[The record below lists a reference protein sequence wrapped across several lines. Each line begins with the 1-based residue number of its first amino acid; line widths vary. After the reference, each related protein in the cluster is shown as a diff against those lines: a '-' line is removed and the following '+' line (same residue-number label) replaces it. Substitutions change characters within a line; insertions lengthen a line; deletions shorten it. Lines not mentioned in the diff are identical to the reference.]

1 MCSLA
6 RPRHDL
12 PFAAGS
18 GISAGES
25 RFAADGRRFA
35 LGQPAIRDVVEADR
49 TGRALCNPI
58 LMSGLRQVNRHRKT
72 SIVGQHLELDY
83 LKDMADCKLTGL
95 MTLLSV

>member
-1 MCSLA
+1 MDSCIV
-6 RPRHDL
+6 
-12 PFAAGS
+12 AA
-18 GISAGES
+18 S
-25 RFAADGRRFA
+25 RFAADERRFA

-72 SIVGQHLELDY
+72 SIVGQHLEPDY
-83 LKDMADCKLTGL
+83 LKAMADCKLTGL